1 MRSILR
7 IVRLSVLLKVEVAPD
22 DGHPRGADLDRSNVN
37 NAYVSGMREEL
48 NMQGTDFNVRLS
60 EQSSILD
67 QSPSLLSSQKINTL
81 FTCGYIVGMI
91 PSPFIC
97 SMTLQCCLNR

>member
-7 IVRLSVLLKVEVAPD
+7 IVRSSALLDADVASD
-22 DGHPRGADLDRSNVN
+22 DRLPWGVDLDRSNVN

-67 QSPSLLSSQKINTL
+67 QSPILLSSQKINTL

-91 PSPFIC
+91 PSSF
-97 SMTLQCCLNR
+97 TF

>member
-7 IVRLSVLLKVEVAPD
+7 IVRSSALLDADVASD
-22 DGHPRGADLDRSNVN
+22 DRLPWGVDLDRSNVN

-60 EQSSILD
+60 EQCSILD
-67 QSPSLLSSQKINTL
+67 QSPILLSSQKINTL

-91 PSPFIC
+91 PSPF
-97 SMTLQCCLNR
+97 TF

>member
-7 IVRLSVLLKVEVAPD
+7 IVRPSALLDADVASD
-22 DGHPRGADLDRSNVN
+22 DRLPWGVDLDRSNVN

-67 QSPSLLSSQKINTL
+67 QSPILLSSQKINTL

-91 PSPFIC
+91 PSPFTFQ
-97 SMTLQCCLNR
+97 MALQCCLNR

>member
-7 IVRLSVLLKVEVAPD
+7 IVRSSALLDADVASD
-22 DGHPRGADLDRSNVN
+22 DRLPWGVDLDRSNVN

-60 EQSSILD
+60 EQSFILD
-67 QSPSLLSSQKINTL
+67 QSPILLSSQKINTL

-91 PSPFIC
+91 PSPFTFQ
-97 SMTLQCCLNR
+97 MALQCCLNR

>member
-7 IVRLSVLLKVEVAPD
+7 IVRLFLLFEVEVAPD
-22 DGHPRGADLDRSNVN
+22 DGHPWGVDLDRSNVN

-60 EQSSILD
+60 EQCSKQD
-67 QSPSLLSSQKINTL
+67 RSPNLLPSQKINTL

>member
-7 IVRLSVLLKVEVAPD
+7 IVRPSALLDADVASD
-22 DGHPRGADLDRSNVN
+22 DRLPWGVDLDRSNVN

-67 QSPSLLSSQKINTL
+67 QSPNLLSSQKINTL

-91 PSPFIC
+91 PSPFTFQ
-97 SMTLQCCLNR
+97 MALQCCLNR